1 MSIEALSLKIQAES
15 TMRLVKDLLKGYT
28 PEDAVLDT
36 KHGTYT
42 AEGYI
47 FTSARGKLKLV
58 GYCERCQQEVASIP
72 IKGLEDLSDMKKNFK
87 PERHVCG
94 DI

>member
-1 MSIEALSLKIQAES
+1 MSIEALSLKMQAES
-15 TMRLVKDLLKGYT
+15 TMRLVKEMLKGYV

-36 KHGTYT
+36 KSGTYS
-42 AEGYI
+42 AEGYT

-58 GYCERCQQEVASIP
+58 GYCERCQQEVASVP
-72 IKGLEDLSDMKKNFK
+72 IRGLEDLNDMKKNFR